1 MRRAILNVSIL
12 LLAAITL
19 SGCATPARPLM
30 PTPLVYRQPG
40 GLPLFSQSGNQLHR
54 LPDGLIERD
63 RDGLAR
69 HAAAKSELTQA
80 VERRLERSRSKQ
92 IMLYVHGFN
101 ETFATAAYT
110 AAELCHVLGRE
121 DVCTWC

>member
-1 MRRAILNVSIL
+1 LTREIE
-12 LLAAITL
+12 LALGEVKQLGAF
-19 SGCATPARPLM
+19 PNEP
-30 PTPLVYRQPG
+30 Y
-40 GLPLFSQSGNQLHR
+40 QLHR
-54 LPDGLIERD
+54 LPGGLIERD

-80 VERRLERSRSKQ
+80 VERRLERSGSKQ

-110 AAELCHVLGRE
+110 AAELCHFLGRE
-121 DVCTWC
+121 DVSWKFPPPAAVRDAR